1 MRRIKIILLMLVV
14 SSIGFSQNNTK
25 ITIEVDGVCNMCK
38 KRIEKACLKT
48 KGVKSAFWNVKTHEL
63 NLIYNSRKVDLEVIE
78 TNIAASG
85 HDTKK
90 FNAPEEAYE
99 KLYACCKYRDP
110 EVVEGHK

>member
-1 MRRIKIILLMLVV
+1 MRLIRITLLMLVV
-14 SSIGFSQNNTK
+14 SLIGFSQNNTK
-25 ITIEVDGVCNMCK
+25 ITIDVDGVCNMCK

-90 FNAPEEAYE
+90 LKAPEEAYE
-99 KLYACCKYRDP
+99 KLYVCCKYRDP